1 MANKLRSPKKYP
13 YPTSNPPPPPPPPP
27 PHASSVCINGVWAV
41 RVNALIVKAC
51 QKETNTNLLY
61 GLKRLKTENQ

>member
-1 MANKLRSPKKYP
+1 MPPSLF
-13 YPTSNPPPPPPPPP
+13 PPPLPP
-27 PHASSVCINGVWAV
+27 ASSVCINEVWAV